1 MDALA
6 SHRATLS
13 TVGIWL
19 LLRVER
25 LQRRGSKGPG
35 EVCEEK
41 PRWLTVGALAVK
53 TGPPGRIGV
62 EPEKEGGAKECLLL
76 PPMRLHHLTVKCI

>member
-1 MDALA
+1 MDGLA

-25 LQRRGSKGPG
+25 LQRRGPG

-53 TGPPGRIGV
+53 TGPPGRRGV
-62 EPEKEGGAKECLLL
+62 EPEREGGAKECLLL